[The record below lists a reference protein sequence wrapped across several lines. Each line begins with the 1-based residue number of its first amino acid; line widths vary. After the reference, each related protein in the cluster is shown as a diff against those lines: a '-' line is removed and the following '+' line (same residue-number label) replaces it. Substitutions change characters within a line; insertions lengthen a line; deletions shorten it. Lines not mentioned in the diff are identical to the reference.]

1 MMPGMESTEQS
12 RFDLAFSFIT
22 AALAGE
28 DDGGPEIFSD
38 LLIGLTGEQAEETIV
53 VLATGFVCLLDE
65 LAQMHDVP
73 VAAVW
78 QAFVAQAQQALM
90 EGLG

>member
-12 RFDLAFSFIT
+12 RFNLAFSFIT
-22 AALAGE
+22 AAL
-28 DDGGPEIFSD
+28 DDENGPVIVTD
-38 LLIGLTGEQAEETIV
+38 LLNELTTDQAEETII
-53 VLATGFVCLLDE
+53 VLTTGFVCLLDE
-65 LAQMHDVP
+65 LAQMAGAP

-78 QAFVAQAQQALM
+78 QAFAAQAQQALM